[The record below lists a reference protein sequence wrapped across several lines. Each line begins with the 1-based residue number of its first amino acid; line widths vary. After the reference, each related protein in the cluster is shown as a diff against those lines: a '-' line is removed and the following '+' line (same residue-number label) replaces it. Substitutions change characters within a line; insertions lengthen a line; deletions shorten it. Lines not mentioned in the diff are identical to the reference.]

1 MEEIITLEEKKLE
14 EAVKRGKDVR
24 IIMKNGYQMMGV
36 IVDFDS
42 NVLLCRVRGEEQ
54 MVYISAVSTIVLK

>member
-14 EAVKRGKDVR
+14 EAVKRGKEVR

-36 IVDFDS
+36 VVDFDS